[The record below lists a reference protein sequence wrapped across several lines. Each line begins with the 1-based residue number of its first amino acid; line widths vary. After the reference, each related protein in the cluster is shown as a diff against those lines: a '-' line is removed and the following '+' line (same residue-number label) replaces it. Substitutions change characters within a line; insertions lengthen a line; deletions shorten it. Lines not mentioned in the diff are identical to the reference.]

1 MPHAAKPKPP
11 WKLPARVMLTA
22 CLSALTSCIAP
33 ESFRAVKRPRAGRV
47 MNNRVA
53 IVYSKHYQI
62 NMGGFEKLH
71 LHPQRYDRT
80 YLKLLTEG
88 LLRPGDVFVPEP
100 VTGEQIRLVHTEQF
114 VKSLHRPE
122 AVARY
127 VELAPI
133 AAVPAKLIDA
143 GMLSA
148 FRCATGG
155 TIEAGRLAV
164 KHGIAINIG
173 GGYHHAKPDAGE
185 GFCIYNDLAIAIRVL
200 QAEGL
205 IRRALVVDLD
215 VHQGNGTAVCFPGDA
230 DVFTFAMHEGDIYP
244 MPKAVSDRDVELPA
258 GTGDEEY
265 IKVLAENLG
274 GVIDESRPDVV
285 FLQAGADVL
294 RGDPLAMLRV
304 TRDGVIRRDA
314 MVIDECVR
322 RGIPV
327 AMTLG
332 GGYRADAWEVQYAS
346 IRRTIEKYGLAGG
359 GRPYPPR
366 EATAKEKFHT
376 K

>member
-1 MPHAAKPKPP
+1 MTH
-11 WKLPARVMLTA
+11 
-22 CLSALTSCIAP
+22 
-33 ESFRAVKRPRAGRV
+33 
-47 MNNRVA
+47 RVA

-62 NMGGFEKLH
+62 NMGVFEKLH

-88 LLRPGDVFVPEP
+88 VLSPGDVFVPEA
-100 VTGEQIRLVHTEQF
+100 VTAEQIRLVHTERF
-114 VKSLHRPE
+114 LESLSRPE

-127 VELAPI
+127 VELEVI
-133 AAVPAKLIDA
+133 AAVPAGIIDA

-148 FRCATGG
+148 FRWATGG

-205 IRRALVVDLD
+205 VRRALVVDLD
-215 VHQGNGTAVCFPGDA
+215 VHQGNGTAVCFKGDP
-230 DVFTFAMHEGDIYP
+230 DVFTFSMHEADIYP
-244 MPKAVSDRDVELPA
+244 IPKAASDRDVELPA

-265 IKVLAENLG
+265 IKVLGENLG
-274 GVIDESRPDVV
+274 GVIAEARPDAV
-285 FLQAGADVL
+285 FLQAGVDVL
-294 RGDPLAMLRV
+294 RGDPLAMLNI
-304 TRDGVIRRDA
+304 TGEGVVRRDA
-314 MVIDECVR
+314 MVIDECAR
-322 RGIPV
+322 RGIAV
-327 AMTLG
+327 VMTLG

-346 IRRTIEKYGLAGG
+346 IRRTIEKYGLGG
-359 GRPYPPR
+359 GDRADPPR
-366 EATAKEKFHT
+366 DTTT
-376 K
+376 KDNFDTR